1 MAMDLTDPQ
10 GRQQLGRRIQSAIA
24 GAGYDSLPVFA
35 EELGCSRALIYQYVN
50 GHVLAQLDRLQL
62 IADLTGRPLEW
73 FFSTDPSATTA
84 EVRELRERLSAA
96 EARASEFERA
106 LAGERKARMEQTE
119 HCRRLLMEATRDLCL
134 AWRRAGDPASMLAT
148 APRWLAL
155 AQECGDERSALDAQ
169 LQMAYAWFHTGDL
182 DQAKRALAEVLE
194 KAQALGDARAE
205 QAARQE
211 LTRVLQATGQLD
223 EAREQARRVA
233 ASNRWWPRWSGLLSL
248 AAIEEHVG
256 NLDEAEAQLRAAEQV
271 AEEGEAPTEQRTA
284 ARAYIQSNRVNIT
297 LARGRYDEALRQSES
312 LRLLAAQAN
321 LPDQMREAVLNS
333 AICYLRLGRLDEAAE
348 QLERLLDWAA
358 MSGDRR
364 AGSLARVFDSE
375 RCRRGGD
382 LSGAR
387 KLAFDAIE
395 EATEARN
402 GHILGEAELAL
413 GQAYLTEGRL
423 DDARYHLGR
432 CLKRA
437 GRLQLR
443 KLEVAARLALACVG
457 SAEESRDAAAR
468 LADVATTASEL
479 GYEDLHEE
487 ALAASGTAREPTE

>member
-1 MAMDLTDPQ
+1 MDLTAPE

-24 GAGYDSLPVFA
+24 GAGYDSLPGFA
-35 EELGCSRALIYQYVN
+35 QELGCSRALIYQYVS

-62 IADLTGRPLEW
+62 IGDLTGRPLEW

-96 EARASEFERA
+96 EARAAEFERA
-106 LAGERKARMEQTE
+106 LAAERKARMEQTD

-134 AWRRAGDPASMLAT
+134 AWRRAGDPTSMLTT

-169 LQMAYAWFHTGDL
+169 LQMAYAWFHTGDP

-211 LTRVLQATGQLD
+211 LTRALQASGHLE
-223 EAREQARRVA
+223 EAREQARQVA

-248 AAIEEHVG
+248 AAIEEQVG
-256 NLDEAEAQLRAAEQV
+256 NLDEAETQLRAAEKV
-271 AEEGEAPTEQRTA
+271 VEEGEAPADQRTA
-284 ARAYIQSNRVNIT
+284 ARAYVESNRVNIS
-297 LARGRYDEALRQSES
+297 LARGRYERALRQSES
-312 LRLLAAQAN
+312 LRLLVAQAN

-333 AICYLRLGRLDEAAE
+333 AICHLRLGHLDEAGE
-348 QLERLLDWAA
+348 QLERLLDWAT

-364 AGSLARVFDSE
+364 SGALARVFESE
-375 RCRRGGD
+375 RRRRCGD
-382 LSGAR
+382 LSLAK
-387 KLAFDAIE
+387 KLALAAAE
-395 EATEARN
+395 QATEARN
-402 GHILGEAELAL
+402 GHLLGEAELAL
-413 GQAYLTEGRL
+413 AQAYLAEGRP

-432 CLKRA
+432 CVNRA
-437 GRLQLR
+437 QRLRVQ
-443 KLEVAARLALACVG
+443 KLEVAARLALARVAD
-457 SAEESRDAAAR
+457 AEGAADAAAQ
-468 LADVATTASEL
+468 LTDVATMSSEL
-479 GYEDLHEE
+479 GYEDLSAE
-487 ALAASGTAREPTE
+487 ALEASGTLKEQTE